1 MRQKHSHALST
12 RPRVQSQHCSGS
24 VEPLHKPDWD
34 DKYDPSISEATQLPC
49 AKWLCKE
56 VMFAKHSLSTYAYMY

>member
-49 AKWLCKE
+49 AE
-56 VMFAKHSLSTYAYMY
+56 PERH